1 MRGFSFFLLLFS
13 VACLNA
19 DVAAAG
25 SDSSYYKTYE
35 DLVTGRFY
43 FSRKY
48 TSILVRDPSVT
59 TELDYKPNTTL
70 NMGIGAT
77 YRFFTLNLAYGFPF
91 LNPDRGRGE
100 TEYLDLQAHFYGRKS
115 NLDLFGQFYK
125 GMYLV
130 PKGLGRP
137 DGNYYVRPDI
147 KLREFGGSY
156 QYVFNHS
163 RYSFRSSFL
172 QNEWQQRSAGTLLI
186 GSEFFLGQTRADS
199 SIFPTLDFQSDRPEI
214 NSIRF
219 YEIGPN
225 IGYAYT
231 LVIARHFFITG
242 SLTVAADYSMTE
254 FSGPGRKAYA
264 YGFNPNSMLR
274 LFAGYNSDRNAFSL
288 TFTNSRVNIDSK
300 KNLSVSINTGNIRI
314 NYVRRFIPGEK
325 TRRVLDRVFS
335 GKE

>member
-1 MRGFSFFLLLFS
+1 MRVFTFILALLS

-25 SDSSYYKTYE
+25 SDSSYYKTYKE
-35 DLVTGRFY
+35 LVTGRFY

-48 TSILVRDPSVT
+48 TSLLVKDPSVT

-70 NMGIGAT
+70 NVGIGAT

-91 LNPDRGRGE
+91 LNPERGRGE

-125 GMYLV
+125 GMYLA
-130 PKGLGRP
+130 PKGLGRA

-147 KLREFGGSY
+147 RLREFGGSY
-156 QYVFNHS
+156 QYVFNHG

-172 QNEWQQRSAGTLLI
+172 QNEWQQRSAGTFLI
-186 GSEFFLGQTRADS
+186 GSEFFLGHTRADS
-199 SIFPTLDFQSDRPEI
+199 SVFPTLDIQSDRPEI

-254 FSGPGRKAYA
+254 FSGPGRKAYS

-274 LFAGYNSDRNAFSL
+274 LFTGYNSDRNAFSL

-300 KNLSVSINTGNIRI
+300 KNISVSINTGNIRI
-314 NYVRRFIPGEK
+314 NYIRRFLPG
-325 TRRVLDRVFS
+325 VLDRVFK
-335 GKE
+335 GKD